1 MAVFSA
7 VVIVAN
13 LELFNLHN
21 SHSTVTYFFIFGSIL
36 VYFFVFLFF
45 SAQRS
50 NPLYRSLNR
59 LLVTPNFY
67 FFLFTVVYVCSIFV
81 SSIYKIR
88 RSRRSPRHDG
98 QSALQKD
105 RPRRRR
111 APQGFFLLQT
121 QV

>member
-21 SHSTVTYFFIFGSIL
+21 SHSTVTYFFIFGSIV

-45 SAQRS
+45 SSRRS

-67 FFLFTVVYVCSIFV
+67 FFLFTVVYVCTIFV

-88 RSRRSPRHDG
+88 RSPR
-98 QSALQKD
+98 
-105 RPRRRR
+105 
-111 APQGFFLLQT
+111 
-121 QV
+121 

>member
-21 SHSTVTYFFIFGSIL
+21 SHSTLTVFCIFGSIL
-36 VYFFVFLFF
+36 VYFLVFLFF
-45 SAQRS
+45 SAQKS

-59 LLVTPNFY
+59 LLVTPHFY

-81 SSIYKIR
+81 SSVYKI
-88 RSRRSPRHDG
+88 SRTLCSRRHDG
-98 QSALQKD
+98 QSALQKG

-111 APQGFFLLQT
+111 PPQSLFLLQT